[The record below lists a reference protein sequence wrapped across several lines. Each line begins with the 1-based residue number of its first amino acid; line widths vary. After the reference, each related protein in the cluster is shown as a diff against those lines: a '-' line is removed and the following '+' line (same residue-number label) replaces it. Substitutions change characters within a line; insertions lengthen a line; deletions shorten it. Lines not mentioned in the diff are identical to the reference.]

1 MPGIAEL
8 ALAGA
13 PIAGGALL
21 GIAAGN
27 LRPPDVRGMIAKD
40 MDLLDRLPEDQVER
54 RAELQRVI
62 DLRIDSLIAAVD
74 KNREMRE
81 LAASY
86 QGNWRDIV
94 VFICAI
100 LFTIIWWNVEHSR
113 ANWLLMFIVLIV
125 LSILAGVYAARGIL
139 RGVAGE
145 CVGHRAHGRACT
157 AGVGIHDDARPG
169 ALAVRG
175 VQADGAGTVGGRH
188 GIGDPRHGIRST
200 PRRWP

>member
-27 LRPPDVRGMIAKD
+27 LKAPDVRGMIAKD
-40 MDLLDRLPEDQVER
+40 MDLLDRIPAEQVER

-100 LFTIIWWNVEHSR
+100 LFTIIWWNVDHAR
-113 ANWLLMFIVLIV
+113 ANWTLMFIVLVV
-125 LSILAGVYAARGIL
+125 LSVLAGVYAARGIV
-139 RGVAGE
+139 RGVAS
-145 CVGHRAHGRACT
+145 VLH
-157 AGVGIHDDARPG
+157 
-169 ALAVRG
+169 
-175 VQADGAGTVGGRH
+175 
-188 GIGDPRHGIRST
+188 S
-200 PRRWP
+200 RRKSAA

>member
-21 GIAAGN
+21 GLAAGN
-27 LRPPDVRGMIAKD
+27 LRTPDIRASIAAD
-40 MDLLDRLPEDQVER
+40 MDLLERIPQDQVHR

-62 DLRIDSLIAAVD
+62 DLRIDGVIAAVD

-100 LFTIIWWNVEHSR
+100 LFTVIWWNVEHSR
-113 ANWLLMFIVLIV
+113 ANWLLMFVVLIV
-125 LSILAGVYAARGIL
+125 LSLLAGVYAARG
-139 RGVAGE
+139 VA
-145 CVGHRAHGRACT
+145 RALTSVLHSR
-157 AGVGIHDDARPG
+157 
-169 ALAVRG
+169 
-175 VQADGAGTVGGRH
+175 
-188 GIGDPRHGIRST
+188 RSASS
-200 PRRWP
+200 

>member
-27 LRPPDVRGMIAKD
+27 LKAPDLRGMIAKD
-40 MDLLDRLPEDQVER
+40 MDLLERIPEVQVER

-62 DLRIDSLIAAVD
+62 DVRIDALIAAVD

-86 QGNWRDIV
+86 RGNWRDIV
-94 VFICAI
+94 VFICAV

-113 ANWLLMFIVLIV
+113 ANWLLMFLVLIV
-125 LSILAGVYAARGIL
+125 LTVLAGVYAARGVV
-139 RGVAGE
+139 RAFAGFL
-145 CVGHRAHGRACT
+145 H
-157 AGVGIHDDARPG
+157 ARK
-169 ALAVRG
+169 R
-175 VQADGAGTVGGRH
+175 TT
-188 GIGDPRHGIRST
+188 S
-200 PRRWP
+200 

>member
-1 MPGIAEL
+1 MPGIAER

-139 RGVAGE
+139 RGVAA
-145 CVGHRAHGRACT
+145 VLH
-157 AGVGIHDDARPG
+157 AR
-169 ALAVRG
+169 
-175 VQADGAGTVGGRH
+175 
-188 GIGDPRHGIRST
+188 
-200 PRRWP
+200 RRTTS